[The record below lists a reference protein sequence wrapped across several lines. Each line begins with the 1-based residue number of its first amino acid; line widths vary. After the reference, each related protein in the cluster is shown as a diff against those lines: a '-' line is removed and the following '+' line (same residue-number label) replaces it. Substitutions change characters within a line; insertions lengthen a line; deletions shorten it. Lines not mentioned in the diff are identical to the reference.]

1 MEEPKPPPPAAA
13 ENAPAQVTN
22 PPPPAAAE
30 NAPALVT
37 NPPPPAAAE
46 NAPAQVTNPPPP
58 AAAEN
63 APAQVTNPPPDTPQT
78 VPAQVTDPLPDT
90 TQTVPAQVTDPP
102 PDTTQTV
109 PAQVTDSPPDT
120 TQTVPPQAPPPP
132 SLPPKTTKKRPLD
145 NNGQLQNSNYY
156 KMRLVLKDLRP
167 HFIEVDFLPITKNFR
182 FCEEL
187 KLATTSI
194 NMHDPTYGL
203 TVRGSVKKIKI
214 LMELYKAET
223 VITVKGRAVAESQ
236 PPQDVK
242 VAEQPQKDGV
252 SAKSSEIESK
262 KQQGKDAE
270 RQGSCIVGGSA
281 FGWNFITFAGT
292 QPVYYGVT
300 KELFRK
306 LNSGEGQ

>member
-1 MEEPKPPPPAAA
+1 MEEPK
-13 ENAPAQVTN
+13 
-22 PPPPAAAE
+22 
-30 NAPALVT
+30 
-37 NPPPPAAAE
+37 PPPPAAAE

-109 PAQVTDSPPDT
+109 PPR
-120 TQTVPPQAPPPP
+120 APPPP

-167 HFIEVDFLPITKNFR
+167 HFIEVLRTPDFRNCKVTHEIR
-182 FCEEL
+182 E
-187 KLATTSI
+187 
-194 NMHDPTYGL
+194 
-203 TVRGSVKKIKI
+203 KIKI

-223 VITVKGRAVAESQ
+223 VITVKGRDVAESQ

-262 KQQGKDAE
+262 KQQGKDGE